1 MNICTYNNIIVI
13 VVPELIE
20 LAGAPWKVLPEG
32 IHLVTLEETRDAFAF
47 NVVRRVLFSGFIDA
61 VRNFAAAGCA
71 TIFLDGSYV
80 TSEPRPHDYDVCWI
94 PIAVNYTLLDPV
106 FWNPEFRDRQ
116 KARYLGELYPS
127 TIIASNTGQTFLEF
141 FQNETHSGAKK
152 GILQIG
158 LESDPLLT
166 REFNDL

>member
-1 MNICTYNNIIVI
+1 M

-47 NVVRRVLFSGFIDA
+47 NVARRVLFGGFIDA
-61 VRNFAAAGCA
+61 VHNLASAGCA

-80 TSEPRPHDYDVCWI
+80 TSDPSPHDYDVCWN
-94 PIAVNYTLLDPV
+94 PIAINRTLLDPV
-106 FWNPEFRDRQ
+106 LWHPEYRDRQ
-116 KARYLGELYPS
+116 KARFLGDFFPS
-127 TIIASNTGQTFLEF
+127 TAITSNTGQTFLEF
-141 FQNETHSGAKK
+141 FQNERHSGAKK